1 MKNADKLQPVRKRP
15 MTAEEYH
22 RLKCRL
28 LALRRRYVK
37 LAYGH
42 DSVRWNYNDR
52 IARLKNL
59 EKQMLS
65 VESRLASAEIIEPEP
80 EPFGLQELRDMTLR
94 LSRFVAKKLAKRLR
108 HIYQRNVASTIDA
121 AHHTV

>member
-1 MKNADKLQPVRKRP
+1 

-42 DSVRWNYNDR
+42 DSVRWNYNER

-65 VESRLASAEIIEPEP
+65 VESRLAAAEIIELEP
-80 EPFGLQELRDMTLR
+80 EPFGLPELWDMALR
-94 LSRFVAKKLAKRLR
+94 FSRLVAKKLAKRLR
-108 HIYQRNVASTIDA
+108 LHQRGVAPSAIDA
-121 AHHTV
+121 AHHTL